1 MNSTWQSLPAAQQP
15 EWPDPHVLEQ
25 VLETIRSL
33 PSLVTVP
40 EVHRLSAA
48 LARAEAGE
56 LFVLQ
61 GGDCAESFA
70 ECTSAR
76 LTSQLKILLQMSLLL
91 VHGRRQGVLRI
102 ARIGGQYAKPRSAAT
117 ETKDGLTLPSYRG
130 DNVNAPAF
138 TASARRPDPQ
148 RLLRGHFLAGLT
160 MNHLRGLIDG
170 GFADLRHPQA
180 WSFDWMH
187 GSPQA
192 QAYASRMR
200 EVQDAIA
207 FMERLTHHRDSD
219 LERIDFY
226 ASHEALLLPYEAAQ
240 VQAVDGR
247 SYLLSTHLPWI
258 GVRTAALDGAHVRFF
273 EDLANPI
280 GIKVG
285 PQMDA
290 DWVIELCRKL
300 NPENRPGKIVLIHRF
315 GADKVADK
323 LPGLIRA
330 VQAAQCKALW
340 ICDPMHGNTVA
351 TENGYKTRP
360 FDQILAEI
368 RSSFAIH
375 SECGSHL
382 GGVHLELT
390 GDNVTECIGGARDL
404 QSADLE
410 RAYLSRVD
418 PRLNAE
424 QALELAL
431 NMVNT
436 T

>member
-1 MNSTWQSLPAAQQP
+1 MKTTWEKLPAAQQP
-15 EWPDPHVLEQ
+15 EWPDPHALEQ
-25 VLETIRSL
+25 VLGLIREL

-40 EVHRLSAA
+40 EVHRLSQA
-48 LARAEAGE
+48 LARAESGE

-102 ARIGGQYAKPRSAAT
+102 ARIGGQYAKPRSAPT

-148 RLLRGHFLAGLT
+148 RLLRGHFLAGMT

-170 GFADLRHPQA
+170 GFADLRHPQS
-180 WSFDWMH
+180 WSFDWMQ

-192 QAYASRMR
+192 QTYSARVR

-207 FMERLTHHRDSD
+207 FMEGLTHQRSSD

-240 VQAVDGR
+240 VQSMDGR
-247 SYLLSTHLPWI
+247 AYLLSTHLPWI

-273 EDLANPI
+273 EGVANPI

-290 DWVIELCRKL
+290 EWVVELCRRL
-300 NPENRPGKIVLIHRF
+300 NPDNQAGKIVLIHRF
-315 GADKVADK
+315 GANHVDAK
-323 LPGLIRA
+323 LPALVRA
-330 VQAAQCKALW
+330 VQAAKCKALW
-340 ICDPMHGNTVA
+340 VCDPMHGNTIA
-351 TENGYKTRP
+351 TDNGYKTRP
-360 FDQILAEI
+360 FDDILAEI

-375 SECGSHL
+375 SDCESHL

-431 NMVNT
+431 NMVKT
-436 T
+436 P